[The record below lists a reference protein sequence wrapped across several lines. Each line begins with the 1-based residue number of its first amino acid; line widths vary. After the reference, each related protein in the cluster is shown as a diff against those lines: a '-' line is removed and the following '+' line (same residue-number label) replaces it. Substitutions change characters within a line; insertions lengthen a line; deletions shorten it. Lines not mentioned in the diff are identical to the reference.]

1 MSVEQHESA
10 TAHRTSRSLA
20 GRWSLRLDPDDVG
33 VADGWTATD
42 AEWRDDACHTVDV
55 PHAWQELEACRDYT
69 GVAWYRRTVTVEAL
83 ADDTVAVLRFGAVD
97 YETTVWVNGVEC
109 GSNRGGYL
117 PFEVDVTEA
126 LDEGENVVTL
136 RVDDPEDIDE
146 IPHGKQGDPW
156 YTRVSGVW
164 QDVSLR
170 TRPRTHVSDVQVTP
184 DTDADTVTVDVDVA
198 TAGGDGDQDENGDG
212 SAVTGLAAHVR
223 IERDGEI
230 VAASEPASVAAA
242 EGRSAAG
249 HATTTVVLDDPDYW
263 HPDDPAL
270 YDVVVALVDE
280 DDPERSLDTYEDY
293 FGMRSIS
300 FEGRRLYL
308 NGEPLFIRGALDQG
322 YYPKTLYRPFEDDL
336 FEREIRTAK
345 ELGFNLLRKHI
356 KPAHPDWLEAADRLG
371 ILVWEEVANPGRYT
385 ERSKREVREQ
395 VRGLIERDYNRPSV
409 IAWSLY
415 NEEWGIGHHHDET
428 YVWDDPEKQQ
438 VLGELYEAATSW
450 DPTRLV
456 CDNSGWAHV
465 ATDLNDY
472 HQYFASPDRSAE
484 WADMLDHVLAHPE
497 ENYAAEWTDPHETP
511 LVVSEFGTWGL
522 CDTDRLREFYDGNPP
537 WFYHPFLVPEEHRG
551 GDLDSHHLH
560 LESGVRR
567 SPAGFDERYE
577 ETALPEMFAD
587 LDAASETWQWRE
599 FVSLKDQIEEL
610 RRRDGVAGYVVTEW
624 TDIEWE
630 FNGIIDYLRER
641 KVFHDRFA
649 AVNSALCV
657 TAEPESHVGWTDEPF
672 TFDLSVVNDTGTGG
686 AATVEW
692 TVRDDDTVVDSG
704 VEETTLASFGTTDVG
719 RASFVPAAPDGPRC
733 LTVEV
738 TVDSDIGEA
747 TNSEHVVVVPRRLP
761 ARQDVRLF
769 VGDDVVAERL
779 RGARYTVVD
788 DIDDADVA
796 VVTHVGDHVGEF
808 IERGGS
814 ALMLPAADEFQPRT
828 NLFSYHELPPGE
840 NWNLAS
846 AMYAQDSPFLAD
858 LTEGKRLG
866 WAFEGI
872 FPNAVATDLHR
883 DSDEVHVGY
892 IEGWMA
898 NWGSPLAF
906 RQLGDGT
913 ACTCTFPLGEQY
925 GEHAVA
931 TVLFDRLVA
940 DLAARET

>member
-1 MSVEQHESA
+1 MSIEQHESTA
-10 TAHRTSRSLA
+10 TRRTSRSLS
-20 GRWSLRLDPDDVG
+20 GTWTLRLDPDDVG
-33 VADGWTATD
+33 VEEAWTATD
-42 AEWRDDACHTVDV
+42 ADWHDDDCLAVDV
-55 PHAWQELEACRDYT
+55 PHAWQEHETCRDYT
-69 GVAWYRRTVTVEAL
+69 GVAWYRRSVTVEQL
-83 ADDTVAVLRFGAVD
+83 PENAVSILGFGAVD

-126 LDEGENVVTL
+126 LEAGENVVTL
-136 RVDDPEDIDE
+136 RVDDPENIDDV
-146 IPHGKQGDPW
+146 PHGKQGDPW
-156 YTRVSGVW
+156 YTRVSGIW
-164 QDVSLR
+164 QDVELR
-170 TRPRTHVSDVQVTP
+170 TRPRTRVDDVRLTP
-184 DTDADTVTVDVDVA
+184 DTDADTVGVDVDVA
-198 TAGGDGDQDENGDG
+198 GFDAASTDA
-212 SAVTGLAAHVR
+212 LAARVR
-223 IERDGEI
+223 VERDGEP
-230 VAASEPASVAAA
+230 VAEADPVAVTADDHHPTV
-242 EGRSAAG
+242 G
-249 HATTTVVLDDPDYW
+249 HATTTVVLDNPDYW
-263 HPDDPAL
+263 HPDDPVL
-270 YDVVVALVDE
+270 YDVVVDLVDE
-280 DDPERSLDTYEDY
+280 DGPGGAVDTYEDY
-293 FGMRSIS
+293 FGMRSVS

-322 YYPKTLYRPFEDDL
+322 YYPGTLYRPFEEDL
-336 FEREIRTAK
+336 FEREIETAK
-345 ELGFNLLRKHI
+345 DLGFNLLRKHI
-356 KPAHPDWLEAADRLG
+356 KPAHPDWVEAADRLG

-395 VRGLIERDYNRPSV
+395 ARGLIERDYNRPSV

-428 YVWDDPEKQQ
+428 YVWDDPEKQEA
-438 VLGELYEAATSW
+438 LGELYEEAKAW

-472 HQYFASPDRSAE
+472 HQYFASPDRSRE
-484 WADMLDHVLAHPE
+484 WADMLDHVLAHPQ

-522 CDTDRLREFYDGNPP
+522 CDTGRLREFYDGNPP
-537 WFYHPFLVPEEHRG
+537 WFYHPFLVPEKHRG

-577 ETALPEMFAD
+577 ETAFPEMFDGFDEAV
-587 LDAASETWQWRE
+587 ETWQWRE

-610 RRRDGVAGYVVTEW
+610 RRHDDVAGYVVTEW
-624 TDIEWE
+624 SDIEWE
-630 FNGIIDYLRER
+630 FNGIIDYLREE
-641 KVFHDRFA
+641 KAFHDRFA
-649 AVNSALCV
+649 EINDALCV
-657 TAEPESHVGWTDEPF
+657 TAEPESHVGWAGEPF
-672 TFDLSVVNDTGTGG
+672 SLALSVVNDTGTGG
-686 AATVEW
+686 SATVEW
-692 TVRDDDTVVDSG
+692 TVRDGDDVVESG
-704 VEETTLASFGTTDVG
+704 VEETTLASFGRTDLGAV
-719 RASFVPAAPDGPRC
+719 SFVPEAPDGPRR
-733 LTVEV
+733 LTVEL
-738 TVDSDIGEA
+738 TVDSEVGRT
-747 TNSEHVVVVPRRLP
+747 TNREHVVVAPRALP

-769 VGDDVVAERL
+769 VGDDALAERL
-779 RGARYTVVD
+779 RGARYSIVD
-788 DIDDADVA
+788 DIDAADVA

-808 IERGGS
+808 VEGGAS
-814 ALMLPAADEFQPRT
+814 ALLLPGPDEFQPRT

-858 LTEGKRLG
+858 LTDGKRLG

-883 DSDEVHVGY
+883 DTDEVHVGY

-906 RQLGDGT
+906 RRIGDGT
-913 ACTCTFPLGEQY
+913 TCTCTFPLGTNY
-925 GEHAVA
+925 GDHAVA

-940 DLAARET
+940 DLAARDTHVE

>member
-1 MSVEQHESA
+1 MSVEQQE
-10 TAHRTSRSLA
+10 TTTTPRTSRSLS
-20 GRWSLRLDPDDVG
+20 GTWRFRLDPDAVG
-33 VADGWTATD
+33 VEKGWTTSDWTD
-42 AEWRDDACHTVDV
+42 ENCLTVEV
-55 PHAWQELEACRDYT
+55 PHVWQEHETCRDYT
-69 GVAWYRRTVTVEAL
+69 GVAWYRRMVTV
-83 ADDTVAVLRFGAVD
+83 DTVPDGHVALLRFGAVD

-126 LDEGENVVTL
+126 LETGENVVTL
-136 RVDDPEDIDE
+136 RVDDPENIDE

-164 QDVSLR
+164 QDVSLQ
-170 TRPRTHVSDVQVTP
+170 TRPETHVDDVQVTP
-184 DTDADTVTVDVDVA
+184 DTDTDTVRADIDVA
-198 TAGGDGDQDENGDG
+198 GFDADSSVD
-212 SAVTGLAAHVR
+212 LATRVR
-223 IERDGEI
+223 VERDGDA
-230 VAASEPASVAAA
+230 VAESDSVAVEADDDPKT
-242 EGRSAAG
+242 GS
-249 HATTTVVLDDPDYW
+249 ATTTIVLDDPDYW
-263 HPDDPAL
+263 YPDNPVL
-270 YDVVVALVDE
+270 YDIVVELVDE
-280 DDPERSLDTYEDY
+280 DNAGSLDSYEDY
-293 FGMRSIS
+293 FGMRSVS

-322 YYPKTLYRPFEDDL
+322 YYPKTLYRPCEDDL

-356 KPAHPDWLEAADRLG
+356 KPAHPDWVEAADRLG

-395 VRGLIERDYNRPSV
+395 ARSLIERDYNRPSV
-409 IAWSLY
+409 IVWSLY

-438 VLGELYEAATSW
+438 VLGDLYEDAKSW
-450 DPTRLV
+450 DSTRLV

-484 WADMLDHVLAHPE
+484 WADMLDHVLTHPQ

-511 LVVSEFGTWGL
+511 VLISEFGTWGL
-522 CDTDRLREFYDGNPP
+522 CDTDRLRDLYDGNPP

-577 ETALPEMFAD
+577 ETAFPEMFD
-587 LDAASETWQWRE
+587 GLDEATETWQWRE

-610 RRRDGVAGYVVTEW
+610 RRRDEVAGYVITEW
-624 TDIEWE
+624 TDVEWE
-630 FNGIIDYLRER
+630 FNGILDYLREE
-641 KVFHDRFA
+641 KAFHNRFA
-649 AVNSALCV
+649 EINDTVCV
-657 TAEPESHVGWTDEPF
+657 TAEPQSHVGWADEPF
-672 TFDLSVVNDTGTGG
+672 ALDLSVVNDTGTGG
-686 AATVEW
+686 DATVEW
-692 TVRDDDTVVDSG
+692 TVRDGDEAVASG
-704 VEETTLASFGTTDVG
+704 VEETTLEPFGTTGLEVV
-719 RASFVPAAPDGPRC
+719 SFVLEAPDGPRR
-733 LTVEV
+733 LTVEL
-738 TVDSDIGEA
+738 TLDSEAGDA
-747 TNSEHVVVVPRRLP
+747 TNSEEIVVAPRALP
-761 ARQDVRLF
+761 TLQDVDLF
-769 VGDDVVAERL
+769 VGDDALAERL
-779 RGARYTVVD
+779 RGARYPVVD
-788 DIDDADVA
+788 DIDAADVA

-808 IERGGS
+808 VERGGS
-814 ALMLPAADEFQPRT
+814 ALLLPGPDEFKPQT

-846 AMYAQDSPFLAD
+846 ALYAQDSPFLAD
-858 LTEGKRLG
+858 LTDGKRLG

-883 DSDEVHVGY
+883 DSDEIHVGY

-906 RQLGDGT
+906 RRVGDGV
-913 ACTCTFPLGEQY
+913 ACTCTFPLGRTY
-925 GEHAVA
+925 GDHAVA
-931 TVLFDRLVA
+931 TVLFDRL
-940 DLAARET
+940 LAGLTVWDAERE

>member
-1 MSVEQHESA
+1 MSIEQHES
-10 TAHRTSRSLA
+10 TVTQRTSRSLS
-20 GRWSLRLDPDDVG
+20 GTWTLRLDPDDVG
-33 VADGWTATD
+33 VEEAWIASDADWAD
-42 AEWRDDACHTVDV
+42 EACLRVDV
-55 PHAWQELEACRDYT
+55 PHAWQEHEACRDYT
-69 GVAWYRRTVTVEAL
+69 GVAWYRRTVTVETLPNDSVAL
-83 ADDTVAVLRFGAVD
+83 LGFGAVD

-117 PFEVDVTEA
+117 PFEVDVTDA
-126 LDEGENVVTL
+126 LEPGENVVTL

-156 YTRVSGVW
+156 YTRVSGIW
-164 QDVSLR
+164 QDVELR
-170 TRPRTHVSDVQVTP
+170 TRPRIHVDGVRVTP
-184 DTDADTVTVDVDVA
+184 DTDADTVTVDVDVVGLNAAPTTDIAARVHIKRDGDPVAGTDPLAVTVDEDHPDAGAA
-198 TAGGDGDQDENGDG
+198 TA
-212 SAVTGLAAHVR
+212 
-223 IERDGEI
+223 
-230 VAASEPASVAAA
+230 
-242 EGRSAAG
+242 
-249 HATTTVVLDDPDYW
+249 TVVLDNPDYW
-263 HPDDPAL
+263 HPDDPVL
-270 YDVVVALVDE
+270 YDVVVHLVDTADE
-280 DDPERSLDTYEDY
+280 GERLDTYADY

-322 YYPKTLYRPFEDDL
+322 YYPKTLYRPFDADL
-336 FEREIRTAK
+336 FEQEIRTAK
-345 ELGFNLLRKHI
+345 ALGFNLLRKHI
-356 KPAHPDWLEAADRLG
+356 KPAHPDWVEAADRLG

-395 VRGLIERDYNRPSV
+395 ARGLVDRDYNRPSV

-428 YVWDDPEKQQ
+428 YVWDDPEKQET
-438 VLGELYEAATSW
+438 LGALYEEAKAW

-465 ATDLNDY
+465 ATDINDY

-484 WADMLDHVLAHPE
+484 WADMLDHVLAHPQ

-522 CDTDRLREFYDGNPP
+522 CDTDRLRDCYDGNPP

-577 ETALPEMFAD
+577 ETALPEIFDDFDEAI
-587 LDAASETWQWRE
+587 ETWQWRE
-599 FVSLKDQIEEL
+599 FVSLKDQIEKL
-610 RRRDGVAGYVVTEW
+610 RRHDDIAGYVVTEW

-630 FNGIIDYLRER
+630 FNGILDYLREE
-641 KVFHDRFA
+641 KTFHDRFVE
-649 AVNSALCV
+649 VNDALCV
-657 TAEPESHVGWTDEPF
+657 TAEPDSHVGWAGEPF
-672 TFDLSVVNDTGTGG
+672 GVDLGVVNDNGTGG
-686 AATVEW
+686 SATVEW
-692 TVRDDDTVVDSG
+692 TVRDGDDIVASG
-704 VEETTLASFGTTDVG
+704 AEETTLASFGTIDVG
-719 RASFVPAAPDGPRC
+719 RVSFVPTAPDGPRR
-733 LTVEV
+733 LTIEAV
-738 TVDSDIGEA
+738 VDSEVGQT
-747 TNSEHVVVVPRRLP
+747 TNREHVVVAPRALP
-761 ARQDVRLF
+761 ERQDVRLF
-769 VGDDVVAERL
+769 VGDDALAERL
-779 RGARYTVVD
+779 RGARYSVVD
-788 DIDDADVA
+788 DIDVADVA

-808 IERGGS
+808 VEHGAS
-814 ALMLPAADEFQPRT
+814 ALLLPGPDQFRPET

-846 AMYAQDSPFLAD
+846 AMYAQDSPFIDD
-858 LTEGKRLG
+858 LSGGKRLG

-883 DSDEVHVGY
+883 ASDEVHVGY

-906 RQLGDGT
+906 RRVGDGT
-913 ACTCTFPLGEQY
+913 ACTCTFPIGDHY
-925 GEHAVA
+925 GDHAVA

-940 DLAARET
+940 DLAARDAGRE

>member
-1 MSVEQHESA
+1 MSIEQHESTA
-10 TAHRTSRSLA
+10 TRRTSRSLS
-20 GRWSLRLDPDDVG
+20 GTWTLRLDPDDIG
-33 VADGWTATD
+33 VEEAWTAAD
-42 AEWRDDACHTVDV
+42 ADWRDDDCLSVDV
-55 PHAWQELEACRDYT
+55 PHAWQEHETCRDYT
-69 GVAWYRRTVTVEAL
+69 GVAWYRRVVTVEQRPE
-83 ADDTVAVLRFGAVD
+83 DTVSILRFGAVD

-126 LDEGENVVTL
+126 LEAGENVVTL

-146 IPHGKQGDPW
+146 VPHGKQGDPW
-156 YTRVSGVW
+156 YTRVSGIW
-164 QDVSLR
+164 QDVELR
-170 TRPRTHVSDVQVTP
+170 TRPRTHVADVRLTP
-184 DTDADTVTVDVDVA
+184 DTDADTVGVDVDVA
-198 TAGGDGDQDENGDG
+198 GVDAAATDA
-212 SAVTGLAAHVR
+212 LAARVR
-223 IERDGEI
+223 VERDGDPVAEADPVA
-230 VAASEPASVAAA
+230 VAADENHPEV
-242 EGRSAAG
+242 G
-249 HATTTVVLDDPDYW
+249 HAATTVVLDNPDYW
-263 HPDDPAL
+263 HPDDPVL
-270 YDVVVALVDE
+270 YDVVVDLVDE
-280 DDPERSLDTYEDY
+280 DGPDGRVDTYEDY
-293 FGMRSIS
+293 FGMRSVS

-322 YYPKTLYRPFEDDL
+322 YYPKTLYRPFEEGL

-356 KPAHPDWLEAADRLG
+356 KPAHPDWVEAADRLG

-395 VRGLIERDYNRPSV
+395 ARGLVERDYNRPSV

-428 YVWDDPEKQQ
+428 YVWDDPEKQET
-438 VLGELYEAATSW
+438 LGELYEEAKAW

-472 HQYFASPDRSAE
+472 HQYFASPDRSRE
-484 WADMLDHVLAHPE
+484 WGDMLDHVVAHPQ

-577 ETALPEMFAD
+577 ETAFPEMFD
-587 LDAASETWQWRE
+587 GLDEAVETWQWRE

-610 RRRDGVAGYVVTEW
+610 RRHDGVAGYVVTEW

-630 FNGIIDYLRER
+630 FNGIIDYLREE
-641 KVFHDRFA
+641 KAFHDRFA
-649 AVNSALCV
+649 EINDALCV
-657 TAEPESHVGWTDEPF
+657 TAEPESHVGWAGDPF
-672 TFDLSVVNDTGTGG
+672 SLALSVVNDTGTGG

-692 TVRDDDTVVDSG
+692 TVRDGDTVVESG
-704 VEETTLASFGTTDVG
+704 VEEATLASFGRTDLGAV
-719 RASFVPAAPDGPRC
+719 SFVPEAPDGPRR
-733 LTVEV
+733 LTVELA
-738 TVDSDIGEA
+738 VDSEVGTT
-747 TNSEHVVVVPRRLP
+747 TNREHVVVAPRALP

-769 VGDDVVAERL
+769 VGDDALAERL
-779 RGARYTVVD
+779 RGARYSIVD
-788 DIDDADVA
+788 DIDAADVA

-808 IERGGS
+808 VEDGAS
-814 ALMLPAADEFQPRT
+814 ALLLPAPDEFQPRT

-858 LTEGKRLG
+858 LTGGKRLG

-883 DSDEVHVGY
+883 DADEVHVGY

-906 RQLGDGT
+906 RRIGDGT
-913 ACTCTFPLGEQY
+913 ACTCTFPLGGAY
-925 GEHAVA
+925 GDHAVA

-940 DLAARET
+940 DLAARDTERD

>member
-1 MSVEQHESA
+1 MSIEQHESTA
-10 TAHRTSRSLA
+10 TRRTSQSLS
-20 GRWSLRLDPDDVG
+20 GTWTLRLDPDDVG
-33 VADGWTATD
+33 VEEAWTATD
-42 AEWRDDACHTVDV
+42 ADWNDDDCLAVDV
-55 PHAWQELEACRDYT
+55 PHAWQEHETCRDYT
-69 GVAWYRRTVTVEAL
+69 GVAWYRRSVTVEQL
-83 ADDTVAVLRFGAVD
+83 PENAVSILWFGAVD
-97 YETTVWVNGVEC
+97 YETTVWVNGVDC

-126 LDEGENVVTL
+126 LEAGENVVTL
-136 RVDDPEDIDE
+136 RVDDPENIDDV
-146 IPHGKQGDPW
+146 PHGKQGDPW
-156 YTRVSGVW
+156 YTRVSGIW
-164 QDVSLR
+164 QDVELR
-170 TRPRTHVSDVQVTP
+170 TRPLTHVDDVRVTP
-184 DTDADTVTVDVDVA
+184 DTDADTVGVDVDVA
-198 TAGGDGDQDENGDG
+198 GLDAASTDDLTAR
-212 SAVTGLAAHVR
+212 VR
-223 IERDGEI
+223 VERDGDPVAEADPVA
-230 VAASEPASVAAA
+230 VAADEHHSGV
-242 EGRSAAG
+242 G
-249 HATTTVVLDDPDYW
+249 HATTTVILDNPDYW
-263 HPDDPAL
+263 HPDDPVL
-270 YDVVVALVDE
+270 YDVVVDLVDGGGQG
-280 DDPERSLDTYEDY
+280 ERVDTYADY
-293 FGMRSIS
+293 FGMRSVS

-322 YYPKTLYRPFEDDL
+322 YYPETLYRPFEEGL

-345 ELGFNLLRKHI
+345 DLGFNLLRKHI
-356 KPAHPDWLEAADRLG
+356 KPAHPDWVEAADRLG

-395 VRGLIERDYNRPSV
+395 ARGLIDRDYNRPSV

-428 YVWDDPEKQQ
+428 YVWDDPDKQET
-438 VLGELYEAATSW
+438 LGELYEEAKAW

-472 HQYFASPDRSAE
+472 HQYFASPDRSRE
-484 WADMLDHVLAHPE
+484 WADMLDHVLAHPQ

-522 CDTDRLREFYDGNPP
+522 CDTGRLREFYDGNPP

-577 ETALPEMFAD
+577 ETALPEMFDGFDEAV
-587 LDAASETWQWRE
+587 ETWQWRE

-610 RRRDGVAGYVVTEW
+610 RRHDDVAGYVVTEW

-630 FNGIIDYLRER
+630 FNGIIDYLREE
-641 KVFHDRFA
+641 KAFHDRFTEI
-649 AVNSALCV
+649 NDALCV
-657 TAEPESHVGWTDEPF
+657 TAEPASHVGWAGDPF
-672 TFDLSVVNDTGTGG
+672 SLALSVVNDTGTGG
-686 AATVEW
+686 SATVEW
-692 TVRDDDTVVDSG
+692 TVRDGDDVVESG
-704 VEETTLASFGTTDVG
+704 VEETTLASFGRTDLGAV
-719 RASFVPAAPDGPRC
+719 SFVPEAPDGPRR
-733 LTVEV
+733 LTVELV
-738 TVDSDIGEA
+738 VDGEVGHT
-747 TNSEHVVVVPRRLP
+747 TNREHVVVAPRALP

-769 VGDDVVAERL
+769 VGDDALAGRL
-779 RGARYTVVD
+779 RGARYSVVD
-788 DIDDADVA
+788 DIDAADVA

-808 IERGGS
+808 VEGGAS
-814 ALMLPAADEFQPRT
+814 ALLLPAPGEFQPRT

-866 WAFEGI
+866 WAFEGV

-906 RQLGDGT
+906 RRIGDGT
-913 ACTCTFPLGEQY
+913 ACSCTFPLGTNY
-925 GEHAVA
+925 GDHAVA

-940 DLAARET
+940 DLAARDTHGE